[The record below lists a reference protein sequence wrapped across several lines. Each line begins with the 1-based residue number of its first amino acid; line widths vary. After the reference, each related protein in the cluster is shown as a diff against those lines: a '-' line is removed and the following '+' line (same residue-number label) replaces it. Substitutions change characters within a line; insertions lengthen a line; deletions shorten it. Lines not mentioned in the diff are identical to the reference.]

1 MIPQLPEKS
10 NPPHEAGGEEPM
22 AKAKKS
28 SMLAHEGFLVK
39 QHAGISPVLLDA
51 FFQGTKAFG
60 CLALAV

>member
-10 NPPHEAGGEEPM
+10 NPPHEAGGEEQ
-22 AKAKKS
+22 KAKKS

-51 FFQGTKAFG
+51 FFQGPKAFG